1 MDISF
6 ANAIR
11 NASNAWGQNRPVD
24 AMTMTAL
31 TKGQPPQASAAQ
43 TAMTPTLGQLAV
55 IQPELA
61 RYGHVGTK
69 LNLYA

>member
-43 TAMTPTLGQLAV
+43 TAMAPTLGQLAV